1 MKKTSSPSSIEK
13 AFQEGTPID
22 NALKRAIRKAAILHK
37 KLGNPVYGSRKGKL
51 IELSPEEIEVPKETR
66 D

>member
-1 MKKTSSPSSIEK
+1 MKKTSSPSNIEK

-22 NALKRAIRKAAILHK
+22 NALKRAMRKAAILHK

-51 IELSPEEIEVPKETR
+51 IKLPPEEISVPEETKN
-66 D
+66 